1 MICNKE
7 QKKLFQNWST
17 KRWWDLMVTWW
28 ADKCNSSNRKN
39 SRWWTLR
46 KKSPCLE
53 FFWSVFFCVWSE
65 YGKIRTLYTHTGSKT
80 RKRREEITS
89 EKKPIHVPP
98 KVLKFAVESFQV
110 FFIKLDFRKNRCC
123 SYNTYKNR
131 IIIHLS
137 FISTEAV
144 IQKCSVKKVLRKIHR
159 KTKLSA
165 STLLKRDSDTGVF
178 FL

>member
-1 MICNKE
+1 
-7 QKKLFQNWST
+7 
-17 KRWWDLMVTWW
+17 MVTCGLINVIRATGKT
-28 ADKCNSSNRKN
+28 ADDEHCVKS
-39 SRWWTLR
+39 LR
-46 KKSPCLE
+46 V
-53 FFWSVFFCVWSE
+53 WSFSDPYFSASGVNTERYSVSLRIHSE

-123 SYNTYKNR
+123 SYNTYKNK